1 MKKLAFILCLL
12 LFCGEIVLA
21 DDIQLKENMQLVEV
35 ENAGALL
42 LLQKQPIYE
51 KQTQVIRVKKS
62 GAITIIQINGKIKDN
77 NTSLSNAKQ

>member
-21 DDIQLKENMQLVEV
+21 DDIQLKENTQLVEV

-51 KQTQVIRVKKS
+51 KQTQEKRRDHNYS
-62 GAITIIQINGKIKDN
+62 DQWED
-77 NTSLSNAKQ
+77 